1 MILAFVLR
9 VDYLVNFSFR
19 EAEFSVRLRNQMLF
33 KSLRIHKGNPAKEI
47 KLQLGLK
54 TELIVIAMK
63 TFHLD
68 FIFPYVHPAEIRPIA
83 TNFIS
88 AEIRHVIVP

>member
-1 MILAFVLR
+1 MH
-9 VDYLVNFSFR
+9 
-19 EAEFSVRLRNQMLF
+19 E
-33 KSLRIHKGNPAKEI
+33 GNPAKEI

-54 TELIVIAMK
+54 TELIVIPMK

-68 FIFPYVHPAEIRPIA
+68 FIFPYVHPAEIHPIA